1 VRSAEAEDADAS
13 ARTGSIA
20 IPSNVAERLD
30 NLSEGGADDEGSSPH
45 RRAES
50 FMDMGLEPT
59 EVIEQPE
66 EVDDDKFAFIDEL
79 VKKKAP
85 EESGDESNKNVDDD
99 VEKTLERIEDPE
111 LRNEITLLRLG
122 QR

>member
-1 VRSAEAEDADAS
+1 
-13 ARTGSIA
+13 
-20 IPSNVAERLD
+20 LD
-30 NLSEGGADDEGSSPH
+30 NLSEGGADDEGSSPR